1 MKVSNIA
8 SFAIVIALLS
18 GCDDQKPKSGFVR
31 IANLNVLQIESVS
44 MIAEE
49 SGNDKMLLR
58 VPCSAWLSVDWDE
71 VSYDDSEI
79 NQRKLKVY
87 LPQPQIM
94 SPKVHHDKEVV
105 LDENRSIW
113 SSASKQLNLKEKA
126 EQRAQAEVVE
136 LAMSPDSVKVAKAQT
151 IRLVECF
158 YRQSSPGL
166 SVSVEWKK

>member
-1 MKVSNIA
+1 MKVTNIA
-8 SFAIVIALLS
+8 SIAIVAVFLS
-18 GCDDQKPKSGFVR
+18 GCDYQKPKSEFVR

-58 VPCSAWLSVDWDE
+58 IPCSAPPPVDWDE
-71 VSYDDSEI
+71 VSYDDRELM
-79 NQRKLKVY
+79 QGKLKVV

-105 LDENRSIW
+105 LDENRSLW
-113 SSASKQLNLKEKA
+113 TSAAKQLNLKEKA
-126 EQRAQAEVVE
+126 EQRAQAEVAE
-136 LAMSPDSVKVAKAQT
+136 LAMNPDTIKMAKAQAV
-151 IRLVECF
+151 RLVECF

-166 SVSVEWKK
+166 SVSIEWKK

>member
-1 MKVSNIA
+1 MKVA
-8 SFAIVIALLS
+8 SITSIVISVVLLS

-58 VPCSAWLSVDWDE
+58 IPCSAWLSIDWDD
-71 VSYDDSEI
+71 VSYDDS
-79 NQRKLKVY
+79 QDGKLKIS

-105 LDENRSIW
+105 LDENRSLW

-126 EQRAQAEVVE
+126 EQRAQAEVAE

-166 SVSVEWKK
+166 TVSVEWKK